1 VNEKDPEI
9 PPASTQVPQP
19 VQMVALRMHVEIEL
33 VSRAGEIER
42 LEFEIVPDKEADFYS
57 GFLSQDTP
65 MARAI
70 LGRPVGSTVPYA
82 VGDSRAI
89 HILSMGPAAGMNST
103 EAAEKRRASVE
114 EAKRQSER
122 TNAIIF
128 ASSVEGKWGEYDADH
143 L

>member
-1 VNEKDPEI
+1 V
-9 PPASTQVPQP
+9 
-19 VQMVALRMHVEIEL
+19 VALHTQVEIEL
-33 VSRAGEIER
+33 VSRLGETER
-42 LEFEIVPDKEADFYS
+42 LAFEIVPDKEADFYS

-70 LGRPVGSTVPYA
+70 LGRPAGSAVPYT
-82 VGDSRAI
+82 VGDGREI
-89 HILSMGPAAGMNST
+89 RILSIGPASGANPA
-103 EAAEKRRASVE
+103 EAADKRRAAVE
-114 EAKRQSER
+114 EAKRQAER